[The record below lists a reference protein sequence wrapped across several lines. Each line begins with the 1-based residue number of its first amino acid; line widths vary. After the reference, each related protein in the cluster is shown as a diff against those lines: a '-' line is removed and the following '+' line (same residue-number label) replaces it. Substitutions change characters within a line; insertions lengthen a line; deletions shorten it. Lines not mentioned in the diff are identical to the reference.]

1 MGWVAIVAKVRVR
14 LFHEL
19 LSSVGRSEIE
29 LEADTLAGLVQ
40 QLIKMHATVKDVLYD
55 VHGVLRGNIL
65 FYVNSRVQNP
75 PDLSRKLN
83 DGDLILLVPPAAGG

>member
-1 MGWVAIVAKVRVR
+1 MSRRVKVR

-19 LSSVGRSEIE
+19 RSNLGESEIE
-29 LEADTLAGLVQ
+29 LEADTLNDVVKS
-40 QLIKMHATVKDVLYD
+40 LIKRNGAIKDLMFD
-55 VHGVLRGNIL
+55 SNGQLRSYIL
-65 FYVNSRVQNP
+65 FYVNNSVQNP